1 MEKEIHVE
9 KLLSLRRIMELLDRY
24 PDLRKITCPSSLY
37 SRISLKYLQALKE
50 LGVVVEPVEK
60 RGRPKKYNE
69 EDVHKIKD
77 MLQVGKTPREI
88 ADTLDIPLKTVY
100 YLNDY
105 QLKRGRKSKYDDET
119 SEKVKNLYING
130 LSAKEISADMNIPL
144 RSVYSLLKR

>member
-9 KLLSLRRIMELLDRY
+9 KLLSFRMIMELLEQY
-24 PDLRKITCPSSLY
+24 PDLRKITCPASLY
-37 SRISLKYLQALKE
+37 ARISYKYLLALSE
-50 LGVVVEPVEK
+50 LGIVIEPVET

-77 MLQVGKTPREI
+77 MLNEGKTPQEI
-88 ADTLDIPLKTVY
+88 ANKLDIPLKSVY
-100 YLNDY
+100 YLNGY

-119 SEKVKNLYING
+119 SKKVKKLYNIG
-130 LSAKEISADMNIPL
+130 LSAKEISKDMDIPL